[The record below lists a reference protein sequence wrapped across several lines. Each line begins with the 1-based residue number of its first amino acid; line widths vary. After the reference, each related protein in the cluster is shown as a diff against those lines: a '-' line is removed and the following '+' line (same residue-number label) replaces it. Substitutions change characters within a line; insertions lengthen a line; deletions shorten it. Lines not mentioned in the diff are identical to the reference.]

1 MMRRRNLCAL
11 AAALGVAVWAAP
23 ARADT
28 NTESSQTVF
37 GTATRHGGY
46 GAPELKMTTITGDA
60 AILAGAQGGWI
71 IDGKVVIGVA
81 GYALMST
88 HTPNAALWRATGESR
103 LELGY
108 GGLRVS
114 YVLLPQNVVHFT
126 FSTIVGGG
134 GLAIATKN
142 PARSNGIETH
152 DGAGFIALEPQVEA
166 EINLTPYVRLALGA
180 SYRYLGDTVLSGLRA
195 SDLSG
200 PAGGLAVKI
209 GVF

>member
-1 MMRRRNLCAL
+1 MIARCISCAVVATL
-11 AAALGVAVWAAP
+11 ALAWPAAAL
-23 ARADT
+23 ADAT
-28 NTESSQTVF
+28 PNEGSQTLF
-37 GTATRHGGY
+37 ASRTRHGGY

-60 AILAGAQGGWI
+60 AVLAGAQGGWV
-71 IDGKVVIGVA
+71 IDGQIVLGVA

-88 HTPNAALWRATGESR
+88 HTPDALLRRPTGDSR

-114 YVLLPQNVVHFT
+114 YVLRPEKVVHFT
-126 FSTIVGGG
+126 VSTIIGGG

-142 PARSNGIETH
+142 PARANGIETH
-152 DGAGFIALEPQVEA
+152 DGAGFIALEPQIEA

-180 SYRYLGDTVLSGLRA
+180 SYRYLGDTVLPGLRA

-200 PAGGLAVKI
+200 PAGGLALKI